1 MPLTYA
7 PVRARIEGTST
18 HAISVRHYRAQGG
31 LGVGLTLAQ
40 RLALAHGGRIIATS
54 PGTSQGSTFTVHLPR
69 VDGPCWN
76 SVPLF
81 HLHRGEVPTDEDWA
95 TTSGILE
102 KLERY
107 R

>member
-1 MPLTYA
+1 MTEPLRPPATGLA
-7 PVRARIEGTST
+7 AMRISLEFGSPEDF
-18 HAISVRHYRAQGG
+18 ADSLER
-31 LGVGLTLAQ
+31 
-40 RLALAHGGRIIATS
+40 ALARGGDQGATLVAVLDR
-54 PGTSQGSTFTVHLPR
+54 GDLGIHLPR

-81 HLHRGEVPTDEDWA
+81 HLHRGESPTAADWA
-95 TTSGILE
+95 TTSGVLE

>member
-1 MPLTYA
+1 MAGPLRPPATGLA
-7 PVRARIEGTST
+7 SMRIGVEFGSPDDFADSLERAMARGGDGGATLIAALDRGD
-18 HAISVRHYRAQGG
+18 IS
-31 LGVGLTLAQ
+31 
-40 RLALAHGGRIIATS
+40 I
-54 PGTSQGSTFTVHLPR
+54 HLPR

-81 HLHRGEVPTDEDWA
+81 HLHRGDAPSETDWA

>member
-1 MPLTYA
+1 MTESRPLPPEA
-7 PVRARIEGTST
+7 GLASMRIGVEF
-18 HAISVRHYRAQGG
+18 GG
-31 LGVGLTLAQ
+31 PDDFADSLQ
-40 RLALAHGGRIIATS
+40 RALARGGEQGATLVAALDRGDLS
-54 PGTSQGSTFTVHLPR
+54 IHLPR

-95 TTSGILE
+95 MTSGVLE

>member
-1 MPLTYA
+1 MTERLQPPAAGLA
-7 PVRARIEGTST
+7 AMRIGVEF
-18 HAISVRHYRAQGG
+18 GG
-31 LGVGLTLAQ
+31 PDGFADSLE
-40 RLALAHGGRIIATS
+40 RALARGGEQGATLVAALDR
-54 PGTSQGSTFTVHLPR
+54 GDLAIHLPR
-69 VDGPCWN
+69 IDGPCWN

-81 HLHRGEVPTDEDWA
+81 HLHRGGTPSADDWA

>member
-1 MPLTYA
+1 MSEAGEIEIPETGLAAMRIGLEFGDTA
-7 PVRARIEGTST
+7 DFIDSLQRALVRGGE
-18 HAISVRHYRAQGG
+18 QGA
-31 LGVGLTLAQ
+31 TLVVELD
-40 RLALAHGGRIIATS
+40 RGDMS
-54 PGTSQGSTFTVHLPR
+54 VHLPR

-81 HLHRGEVPTDEDWA
+81 HLHRGEGPTRDDWA